1 MFTRRPWIPAI
12 GFVLLGSALL
22 LAQTKTDLV
31 QAHLKSLFP
40 AAVSFSAKE
49 PLPVPHFK
57 AFGAPDAKGQP
68 QLLGLA
74 FYTTELEPL
83 ERGYD
88 GPVKMLVGLDTR
100 GVIAGVVVISHV
112 EPFGKFSVDT
122 PRFAAQ
128 FKGKSVKDQFKPGV
142 DIDEVSTATIT
153 ITHAT
158 RAIRKSARRV
168 AVQMLKPEDAK

>member
-1 MFTRRPWIPAI
+1 MTRRPWLLALAL
-12 GFVLLGSALL
+12 VCLGSVFLM
-22 LAQTKTDLV
+22 AQGKSDLV

-49 PLPVPHFK
+49 ALPVPHFK
-57 AFGAPDAKGQP
+57 AFGPPDAKGQP
-68 QLLGLA
+68 TLMGLA

-88 GPVKMLVGLDTR
+88 GPVKILVGLDTR
-100 GVIAGVVVISHV
+100 GIITGIVVVSHV

-122 PRFAAQ
+122 PRFAQQ
-128 FKGKSVKDQFKPGV
+128 FKNKSVKDPFKPGEDLDAV
-142 DIDEVSTATIT
+142 ATATIT
-153 ITHAT
+153 INHAT
-158 RAIRKSARRV
+158 RAVKKSARRV